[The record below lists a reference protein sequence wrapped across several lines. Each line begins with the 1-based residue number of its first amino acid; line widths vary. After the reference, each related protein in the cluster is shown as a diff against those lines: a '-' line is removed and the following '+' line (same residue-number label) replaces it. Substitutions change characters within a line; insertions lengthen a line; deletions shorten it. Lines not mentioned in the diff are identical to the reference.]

1 MAAAE
6 QGMFFEDEDSYEKYP
21 EFKAHIEN
29 MVFGSR
35 GSAMRTESIQSIKI
49 WRAENATKD
58 EKTYF
63 AGIVPKIFKEMRG
76 GPASKKRSF
85 GEEVVRQAE
94 SFFKTDGLDQ
104 REDCLFTKGLLP
116 LRTSSAEAAAQGVKT
131 AKPDFVY
138 GLRCPRHPDLDAPIL
153 TNDTKTKI
161 GVAPGIQHAFF
172 SVDNKGSQQSIE
184 AAENQAMRAGATMVS
199 ARRYLDRKAKG
210 KVGPLLPGN
219 EVTGTDA
226 VTADTATL
234 TDAAMSDPLVSPADA
249 EANTPVSGPQANES
263 QEEDLGVDTSSFAFT
278 CSWVP
283 QMANLHVHWCE
294 RRPGGSE
301 VYHMNLLRG
310 YLMSDNDHLSNFR
323 KDVHNILD
331 YGVSTKRKEI
341 LKQLERD
348 IAKHEREGH

>member
-1 MAAAE
+1 
-6 QGMFFEDEDSYEKYP
+6 MFFEDEDSYEKYP
-21 EFKAHIEN
+21 EFKAYIEN

-35 GSAMRTESIQSIKI
+35 GSTMRTESIRSIKT

-63 AGIVPKIFKEMRG
+63 AGVIPKIFKEMRG
-76 GPASKKRSF
+76 KRSF

-104 REDCLFTKGLLP
+104 REDCPFAKGILP
-116 LRTSSAEAAAQGVKT
+116 LRTRSAEAAAQGVTT

-138 GLRCPRHPDLDAPIL
+138 GLKIPRHPDQHAPVL
-153 TNDTKTKI
+153 TPDTKDKI
-161 GVAPGIQHAFF
+161 GVAPGVHHAFF
-172 SVDNKGSQQSIE
+172 SVDNKGSQKSIE
-184 AAENQAMRAGATMVS
+184 SAENQAMRAGATLVS
-199 ARRYLDRKAKG
+199 ARRYLNRKAKG
-210 KVGPLLPGN
+210 KVGPLMPRN
-219 EVTGTDA
+219 EATGTDA
-226 VTADTATL
+226 DIA
-234 TDAAMSDPLVSPADA
+234 DAATSDPFVSPADA
-249 EANTPVSGPQANES
+249 GANTTAPDPQADET

-331 YGVSTKRKEI
+331 YGVSTKRKDI
-341 LKQLERD
+341 LKQLERH
-348 IAKHEREGH
+348 IARNERGTR

>member
-1 MAAAE
+1 
-6 QGMFFEDEDSYEKYP
+6 MFFEDEDSYEKYP
-21 EFKAHIEN
+21 EFKAYIEN

-35 GSAMRTESIQSIKI
+35 GSAMRTESIQSIKT

-63 AGIVPKIFKEMRG
+63 AGIIPKIFKEMRG

-85 GEEVVRQAE
+85 GEEVARQAE
-94 SFFKTDGLDQ
+94 SFFKNDGLDQ

-116 LRTSSAEAAAQGVKT
+116 LRTSYAEAAAQGVTT

-138 GLRCPRHPDLDAPIL
+138 GLRYPRYPDLDAPVL
-153 TNDTKTKI
+153 TNETKAEV
-161 GVAPGIQHAFF
+161 GVAPGIRHAFF

-184 AAENQAMRAGATMVS
+184 SAENQAMRAGATLVN
-199 ARRYLDRKAKG
+199 ARRYLNRKGKG
-210 KVGPLLPGN
+210 KVGPLMSGN

-226 VTADTATL
+226 VTAD
-234 TDAAMSDPLVSPADA
+234 AAMSDPFVSPADA
-249 EANTPVSGPQANES
+249 EANTTAPGPQANEV
-263 QEEDLGVDTSSFAFT
+263 QEEDLGVDPSSFAFT

-294 RRPGGSE
+294 RRTGGSE
-301 VYHMNLLRG
+301 FYHMNLLRG
-310 YLMSDNDHLSNFR
+310 YLMSDNDHLSHFR

-348 IAKHEREGH
+348 IAKHEREIR